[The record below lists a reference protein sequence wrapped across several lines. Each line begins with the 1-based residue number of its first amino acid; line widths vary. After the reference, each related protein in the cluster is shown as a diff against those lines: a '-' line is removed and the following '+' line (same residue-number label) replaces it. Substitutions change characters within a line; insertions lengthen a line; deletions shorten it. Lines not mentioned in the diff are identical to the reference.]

1 MMVRAYSRCNGG
13 HYFIGE
19 NCPLDGWSSTESKEL
34 PAIVER
40 PTREGKSISVEEM
53 RKAGLSRAALARVI
67 VIEFGAEESVFDLID
82 PRGYVVHGEWTP
94 IEEVNEHFV

>member
-1 MMVRAYSRCNGG
+1 MIVRAYCRCNSG

-19 NCPLDGWSSTESKEL
+19 HCPLDGWSSAESGEL
-34 PAIVER
+34 TAVVER
-40 PTREGKSISVEEM
+40 LTREGKIISVEEL
-53 RKAGLSRAALARVI
+53 RKAGLGRAALARLI
-67 VIEFGAEESVFDLID
+67 VIEFGAEESAFDLID